1 MTNTG
6 MTKTTAAF
14 AVQSALGFGL
24 ALTALIVGIAYL
36 PVEPWPRAFL
46 ALGVLFLTT
55 TSFSLA
61 KVVRDLQ
68 EGTSLNQRLDQA
80 RVDKLL
86 AEHDPF
92 NQLS

>member
-46 ALGVLFLTT
+46 APGVLFLTT